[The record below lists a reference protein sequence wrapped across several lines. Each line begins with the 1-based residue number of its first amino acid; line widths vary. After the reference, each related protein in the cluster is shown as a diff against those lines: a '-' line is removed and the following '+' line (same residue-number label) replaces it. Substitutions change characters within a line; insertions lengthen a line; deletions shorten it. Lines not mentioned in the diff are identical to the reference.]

1 MEFHGSW
8 PEALESTTAK
18 WRRIRDAIQV
28 SAPVDLGDLMAEVS
42 SVCALCDRAREEAH
56 RQDGWRPCP
65 YCPAFQQLGGC
76 LDLPGKLNEALA
88 AKDREAALALAQRV
102 LADLATLELPQGT

>member
-8 PEALESTTAK
+8 HEALESTTAK
-18 WRRIRDAIQV
+18 WRRIHEAIQV
-28 SAPVDLGDLMAEVS
+28 VPTSDLADLMAEVH

-56 RQDGWRPCP
+56 LHEGWRPCP

-76 LDLPGKLNEALA
+76 MDLPGRLSEALA
-88 AKDREAALALAQRV
+88 AKDRETALALARRV
-102 LADLATLELPQGT
+102 LADLATLELPQEA